1 LLVLQL
7 KGDSVMKWSVGLKI
21 ASMNVLAILILILI
35 SLASYISINN
45 LLNNTNWRQHSYI
58 VLNHISNILVLLD
71 NAETGERGYLL
82 TNKDNFLQI
91 YQDAVTNIPAELKIT
106 KSLIADNINQ
116 QHRIELL
123 EQLIANKL
131 LNIQQS
137 INNKEDAQKLPIL
150 IDGKKIMDNIRA
162 VTQDMNNEEEA
173 LIIKRT
179 EVTKANVEVTFNI
192 ILLGTLFGTLFL
204 SFLGFILMRNIA
216 IPLKNMAIA
225 VSKITSGELD
235 NSYQAINRNDEI
247 GMLSKLF
254 AQMVLSLQEL
264 AKMATRISA
273 GDLDIT
279 VSPKS
284 DKDILGNALAQMV
297 KNLRQL
303 TIDNHE
309 GVKVL
314 NSSVNG
320 IYTLISQLVSAG
332 SETAAS
338 VIETTTTIE
347 EVKQTSQ
354 VLSQKA
360 KTVADSAQLATQIS
374 IGGQKATQETNEGM
388 TRIRDQMVVIAESMM
403 RLSEQTQSI
412 SSIIE
417 SVDDLA
423 QQSNLLAVNASI
435 EAEKAGEQG
444 RGFRIVAQE
453 IKSLSDQSKQATH
466 RVREILADVQKATS
480 TAVLATEQ
488 GNKVAEI
495 GVIKSEESR
504 ESIVTL
510 SNSVSEA
517 AQAAIH
523 IAASSQQQL
532 IGMQQAAIAMENIK
546 VASTQNVVGAKQLEI
561 EAHNLKELGLKLQGL
576 IKKYHVTTDA

>member
-1 LLVLQL
+1 
-7 KGDSVMKWSVGLKI
+7 M
-21 ASMNVLAILILILI
+21 
-35 SLASYISINN
+35 
-45 LLNNTNWRQHSYI
+45 
-58 VLNHISNILVLLD
+58 
-71 NAETGERGYLL
+71 
-82 TNKDNFLQI
+82 
-91 YQDAVTNIPAELKIT
+91 
-106 KSLIADNINQ
+106 
-116 QHRIELL
+116 
-123 EQLIANKL
+123 
-131 LNIQQS
+131 
-137 INNKEDAQKLPIL
+137 
-150 IDGKKIMDNIRA
+150 
-162 VTQDMNNEEEA
+162 
-173 LIIKRT
+173 
-179 EVTKANVEVTFNI
+179 
-192 ILLGTLFGTLFL
+192 
-204 SFLGFILMRNIA
+204 
-216 IPLKNMAIA
+216 
-225 VSKITSGELD
+225 
-235 NSYQAINRNDEI
+235 
-247 GMLSKLF
+247 
-254 AQMVLSLQEL
+254 
-264 AKMATRISA
+264 
-273 GDLDIT
+273 
-279 VSPKS
+279 
-284 DKDILGNALAQMV
+284 
-297 KNLRQL
+297 
-303 TIDNHE
+303 
-309 GVKVL
+309 
-314 NSSVNG
+314 
-320 IYTLISQLVSAG
+320 
-332 SETAAS
+332 
-338 VIETTTTIE
+338 
-347 EVKQTSQ
+347 
-354 VLSQKA
+354 LSQKA